1 MTLSRGGILV
11 LITAAFVYQSSAAP
25 ATSAQDVNHGILR
38 QVSNFSLGENSRFNM
53 RVLPLETHPVGP
65 TSILVTAVDALTA
78 IGLRDYRAQ
87 SPPQEMRFQ
96 TPAWSEVTI
105 NVIPKPPTV
114 AILNQVATL
123 CIYYGVADM
132 AEYNEFVEAKFE
144 CLWDNVNVA
153 DVHVRKKT
161 PGTAVDT
168 TASPLDSTEILTEAI
183 QPQFSYI
190 EDSQPIPTIIAFI
203 TAMNAIKA
211 FSLKGPNEVMIGS
224 LLTDPGPHWDASI
237 IYPAGSRHR
246 PIRRQPPFLKY
257 RYALMSMRPALLFM
271 LHHRRFAELAFT
283 FVVDGVSLGDALL
296 IKGKP
301 DRMANMVEPSF
312 SIA

>member
-1 MTLSRGGILV
+1 
-11 LITAAFVYQSSAAP
+11 
-25 ATSAQDVNHGILR
+25 
-38 QVSNFSLGENSRFNM
+38 M

-78 IGLRDYRAQ
+78 IGLRDYTAQ
-87 SPPQEMRFQ
+87 SSPQEMRFQ
-96 TPAWSEVTI
+96 TPAWSEVTV

-114 AILNQVATL
+114 NILNQLATL
-123 CIYYGVADM
+123 CIYYGVANM

-153 DVHVRKKT
+153 DVHVRRKR
-161 PGTAVDT
+161 PGPAVDIT
-168 TASPLDSTEILTEAI
+168 PSPIDSTEILTEAI
-183 QPQFSYI
+183 QTQFSYI

-203 TAMNAIKA
+203 TAMNAIKS
-211 FSLKGPNEVMIGS
+211 FSLKGPNEIMIGS
-224 LLTDPGPHWDASI
+224 LFTDPGPHWDASI
-237 IYPAGSRHR
+237 IYPDGSGHR

-271 LHHRRFAELAFT
+271 LQHRRFAEIVFLFI
-283 FVVDGVSLGDALL
+283 VDGVRLGDALL

-301 DRMANMVEPSF
+301 DRMANTVEPSV
-312 SIA
+312 STA